1 MPAAPSCQ
9 PRCRTKIV
17 ATLGPAS
24 GELETIRGM
33 IQAGMAVAR
42 INLSHGTPAE
52 NAQRIAACRQA
63 ASALGT
69 QVGIIA
75 DLQGPK
81 LRIGE
86 FAGGAVDLRQG
97 QEFRFTSQP
106 SLGDG
111 THVYVQHPQ
120 VLAAMTSGSRV
131 LLGDGEIELVVEANQ
146 GDEVL
151 CRVLS
156 GGSLV
161 SHKGITVPGV
171 HIELP
176 ALTDKDKADL
186 AFALDQHVDY
196 VALSFVQHASDVEEL
211 RTLIR
216 QAGHETPIIAKIE
229 RKSAIDCF
237 DELLAS
243 ADAIMVA
250 RGDLGLEVPA
260 EDVPIYQKTLIARA
274 RAASRPV
281 ITATQMLES
290 MITNPRPTR
299 AEASDVANAILDG
312 TDAVM
317 LSGETA
323 TGRYPVEAVQM
334 MQRIAR
340 VTEENLPYDAW
351 LRESAAHVAHSVTEG
366 ISEAGCELAAELGA
380 AAIIAAT
387 MSGLTARML
396 AKNRPRQPII
406 AVTPDPDLI
415 GRLTLVWGV
424 IPLLVPAYTST
435 DLMSAGSIEAA
446 RQKGLVGPD
455 DLVVLTAGVPIG
467 GAGRTNMIRVHRTSE
482 AFPVA

>member
-1 MPAAPSCQ
+1 
-9 PRCRTKIV
+9 
-17 ATLGPAS
+17 
-24 GELETIRGM
+24 
-33 IQAGMAVAR
+33 
-42 INLSHGTPAE
+42 
-52 NAQRIAACRQA
+52 
-63 ASALGT
+63 
-69 QVGIIA
+69 
-75 DLQGPK
+75 
-81 LRIGE
+81 
-86 FAGGAVDLRQG
+86 
-97 QEFRFTSQP
+97 
-106 SLGDG
+106 
-111 THVYVQHPQ
+111 
-120 VLAAMTSGSRV
+120 
-131 LLGDGEIELVVEANQ
+131 
-146 GDEVL
+146 
-151 CRVLS
+151 
-156 GGSLV
+156 
-161 SHKGITVPGV
+161 
-171 HIELP
+171 
-176 ALTDKDKADL
+176 
-186 AFALDQHVDY
+186 
-196 VALSFVQHASDVEEL
+196 
-211 RTLIR
+211 
-216 QAGHETPIIAKIE
+216 
-229 RKSAIDCF
+229 
-237 DELLAS
+237 
-243 ADAIMVA
+243 
-250 RGDLGLEVPA
+250 
-260 EDVPIYQKTLIARA
+260 
-274 RAASRPV
+274 
-281 ITATQMLES
+281 MLES

-435 DLMSAGSIEAA
+435 DLMSAGSIEVA